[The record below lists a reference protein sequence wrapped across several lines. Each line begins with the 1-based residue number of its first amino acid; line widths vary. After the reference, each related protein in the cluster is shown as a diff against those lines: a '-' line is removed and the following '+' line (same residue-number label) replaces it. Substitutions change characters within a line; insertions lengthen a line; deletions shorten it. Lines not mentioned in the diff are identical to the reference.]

1 MSAAEKSLEALM
13 LQAQSANGQ
22 GEFEQAYGDYGLAY
36 ELAKHATEQPDWLT
50 VTRAA
55 RGAYETGHRIG
66 VVGAGLEHWRNETIE
81 ALDSAAQHAG
91 LAKGDLA
98 IGTVL
103 TDEHDREV
111 VREMIQTNTV
121 IGKITLRDAVRRER
135 GHDFGRTMVGS
146 GAEQTII
153 DSLREA
159 ERLLP
164 LVEGKGP
171 IDQYRINWHTPAVF
185 GERLYGSRMCA
196 ARIAGQAVRYASL
209 SESPKLPT
217 SAGLPEDGRREAASR
232 ARKRSLAAAA
242 AIALPRD
249 EVLMLAAKAV

>member
-1 MSAAEKSLEALM
+1 MSAAEKSLETLM
-13 LQAQSANGQ
+13 LKAQSANSQ
-22 GEFEQAYGDYGLAY
+22 GHFEQAYGAYGHAY
-36 ELAKHATEQPDWLT
+36 ELAYQAEEPDWLS

-66 VVGAGLEHWRNETIE
+66 VAGSGLEHWRTETVT
-81 ALDSAAQHAG
+81 ALDNAFTDAG
-91 LAKGDLA
+91 LSKADLA
-98 IGTVL
+98 TGTVV
-103 TDEHDREV
+103 TDRQDRLV
-111 VREMIQTNTV
+111 VREAIQTNTI
-121 IGKITLRDAVRRER
+121 IGKITLRHAVRRER

-153 DSLREA
+153 GSLREA

-185 GERLYGSRMCA
+185 GERLYGSRMRA
-196 ARIAGQAVRYASL
+196 ARIAGQAVRYANL

-217 SAGLPEDGRREAASR
+217 SAELPEDGRRAAASR
-232 ARKRSLAAAA
+232 ARKRSLAAVA

-249 EVLMLAAKAV
+249 EVLMLAVKAV